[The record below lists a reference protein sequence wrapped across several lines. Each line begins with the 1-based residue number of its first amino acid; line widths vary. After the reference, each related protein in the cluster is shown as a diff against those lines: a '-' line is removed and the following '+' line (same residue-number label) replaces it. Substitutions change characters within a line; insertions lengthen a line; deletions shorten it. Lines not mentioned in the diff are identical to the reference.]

1 MYLKT
6 WTPKV
11 CFCFDVY
18 RDVFCTL
25 PKFQEEEV
33 LSFVWSVWKTLMI
46 IPQWNILEL
55 ISQRVLKQQLR
66 TIRYWT
72 KTISEAWKIRFD
84 ISKGKSIR
92 LSINRMMNKRK
103 FVMLVFLSLTKIKN
117 LRFLGRAYFTR
128 GNQALMIPMF
138 NCRPL
143 GITILIT
150 VQIPTFIK
158 AI

>member
-1 MYLKT
+1 
-6 WTPKV
+6 
-11 CFCFDVY
+11 
-18 RDVFCTL
+18 
-25 PKFQEEEV
+25 
-33 LSFVWSVWKTLMI
+33 
-46 IPQWNILEL
+46 
-55 ISQRVLKQQLR
+55 
-66 TIRYWT
+66 
-72 KTISEAWKIRFD
+72 
-84 ISKGKSIR
+84 
-92 LSINRMMNKRK
+92 MMNKRK